1 VGHEQGVLGGRV
13 EITITNIYKE
23 ETHMWKAWVNF
34 ILGLWFILSGIITGL
49 DANVNYII
57 VGVVVAILGFWTAK
71 QWQGIVMGIL
81 GLWMILSGIV
91 TSLMSPVNLI
101 IVGIVIAVLGLWQ
114 ALAKPKATPAPQA

>member
-1 VGHEQGVLGGRV
+1 
-13 EITITNIYKE
+13 
-23 ETHMWKAWVNF
+23 MWKAWVNF

-49 DANVNYII
+49 GANVNYVI
-57 VGVVVAILGFWTAK
+57 VGIVVAVLGFWSAK
-71 QWQGIVMGIL
+71 QWQGIVIGIL